1 MLVCAPFGKGVRMRL
16 DDEGLCWLCDKPL
29 ESERSATS
37 WHGFGVHRACA
48 REEETRT
55 ENRGGLD
62 SIDVMRTST

>member
-1 MLVCAPFGKGVRMRL
+1 MRL

-48 REEETRT
+48 REQETRVET
-55 ENRGGLD
+55 RGGLD
-62 SIDVMRTST
+62 NCDVMRTST

>member
-1 MLVCAPFGKGVRMRL
+1 MLVCEPFVKGVRMRL

-48 REEETRT
+48 REEETRPET
-55 ENRGGLD
+55 RTSLP
-62 SIDVMRTST
+62 SCDVIRTST